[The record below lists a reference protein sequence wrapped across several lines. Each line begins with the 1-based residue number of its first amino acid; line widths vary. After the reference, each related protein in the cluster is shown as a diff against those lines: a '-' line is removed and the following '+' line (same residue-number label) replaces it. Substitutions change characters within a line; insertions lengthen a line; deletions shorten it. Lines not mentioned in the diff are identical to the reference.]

1 MARMIGVVVEDGGT
15 KELIV
20 KEAAAEFFCQD
31 GCDGGTIGSIPFEM
45 ICQTV
50 CHSWQPWFFLYM
62 HEGIGSYK

>member
-1 MARMIGVVVEDGGT
+1 MARMIGVVVEDGDT

-45 ICQTV
+45 ICQT
-50 CHSWQPWFFLYM
+50 CATH
-62 HEGIGSYK
+62 GSPGSSYICMKA